1 MGLQLRLRELYA
13 QDETNTAGTE
23 WGSDDMYLAGVA
35 LELRGPQ
42 LKPIVHRIQPF
53 KVGEFDDGTRKRYDP
68 PLLFDNYGFGPGV
81 FPKRIAMAF
90 LLAEVDS
97 GDDVQGAFEDLAGRM
112 EKYAQTIKADIA
124 AGQGPA
130 IKEEKDDFWGGA
142 LNVAIEVITFVYD
155 RWKGDEIFEPKIE
168 QITLDSEADRWD
180 GQDTSPVREVKFQGH
195 GGTYI
200 LNYDLHMQDA

>member
-53 KVGEFDDGTRKRYDP
+53 Q
-68 PLLFDNYGFGPGV
+68 
-81 FPKRIAMAF
+81 
-90 LLAEVDS
+90 LAEFDS
-97 GDDVQGAFEDLAGRM
+97 GDDLQGAFEDLAGRM

-168 QITLDSEADRWD
+168 QITLDS
-180 GQDTSPVREVKFQGH
+180 
-195 GGTYI
+195 
-200 LNYDLHMQDA
+200 